1 MPRERGVTL
10 MELVIAVAIGGLIAS
25 IAVPTFQ
32 ASIERARVT
41 RAISD
46 IGLISVQLNR
56 WYTQTFTFP
65 ETLADA
71 GFEGLVDPWGNPY
84 RYLKIA
90 TANTGAVRRDRN
102 LRPIN
107 SDYDLYSMG
116 KDGQTQTQ
124 LQGSNARDDVVRA
137 NDGQFLGLAKDY

>member
-1 MPRERGVTL
+1 
-10 MELVIAVAIGGLIAS
+10 MELIITVAIGGLIAS
-25 IAVPTFQ
+25 IAVPTYQ
-32 ASIERARVT
+32 SSMQRARVA

-46 IGLISVQLNR
+46 IGMMSVQLNR

-71 GFEGLVDPWGNPY
+71 ALNDVVDPWGNPY

-116 KDGQTQTQ
+116 KDGETQTQ
-124 LQGSNARDDVVRA
+124 LQGRKARDDVVRA